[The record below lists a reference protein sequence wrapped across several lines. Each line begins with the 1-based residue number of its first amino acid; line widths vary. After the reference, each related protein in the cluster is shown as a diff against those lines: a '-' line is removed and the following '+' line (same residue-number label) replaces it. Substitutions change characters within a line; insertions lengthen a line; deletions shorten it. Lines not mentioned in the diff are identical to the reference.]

1 MLSLNLAWSVL
12 ITASSVSGP
21 GKCIKSSILTG
32 VGCFGDFI
40 IAGDDVTVV
49 VVVIILLPPF
59 GVIIVAFVVVVV
71 VVKPGFDGTSIIPE
85 RLGNVPP
92 QCGISGQN

>member
-71 VVKPGFDGTSIIPE
+71 VVKPGFVGTSIIPE

-92 QCGISGQN
+92 QCGISG